1 MTPQLLPR
9 LSECALGA
17 YHGTERGICQF
28 CIFSFVSVGN
38 EADTEFADFI
48 VDVIMKLSRLVADMG
63 EKIEEIDINPLV
75 VSAKGAK
82 VVDALIVKK

>member
-1 MTPQLLPR
+1 MSILQ
-9 LSECALGA
+9 
-17 YHGTERGICQF
+17 
-28 CIFSFVSVGN
+28 IFSFVRVGN

-48 VDVIMKLSRLVADMG
+48 VDVILKLSRLVADMG
-63 EKIEEIDINPLV
+63 EKIEEIDINPLI